1 MKLLLCF
8 LSMALF
14 CSFGVSAF
22 GQDVSERLNT
32 LESSSRGQAIT
43 IEEQKKAIE
52 ALKDEIAKQT
62 SREESS
68 SSSRVSGFFG
78 GSVLTNPNISL
89 LVDTFVYGSN
99 LNNGELEN
107 RGIPG
112 FTTLGKDARNGF
124 NMGAAEDGAEL
135 FIFAPVDPYFNLY
148 VNLPFSDEG
157 VVLEEAFAVTTALP
171 EGFQVKL
178 GKFKSNF
185 SRINAQHPH
194 AWDFF
199 DIALPYRA
207 FLGNEG
213 GGGEK
218 GIQFN
223 WLPSLPFYTQF
234 GAELLQGENDLLFGA
249 PARSGPHAFSLFV
262 KSSFEMTENSTLYFG
277 PSVLFG
283 KTRNSSILADT
294 DADGEVA
301 EVEFDGRSALY
312 GMEAFWKWRPSSRE
326 SVSLQSEYLFL
337 TQRGDV
343 TNLAAETLESLR
355 RHQDGFYLQGIYQ
368 PGRWRFGARYEML
381 ELFADTF
388 QRADLQQDLGGTPWR
403 ATGSIEFNPS
413 EFSRV
418 RLQYNHDR
426 SGRDGRSN
434 NEAILQFIFGIG
446 AHAAHNF

>member
-1 MKLLLCF
+1 MKQLLSL
-8 LSMALF
+8 LSMALI
-14 CSFGVSAF
+14 CSLSVPAS
-22 GQDVSERLNT
+22 GQATAEERLNI
-32 LESSSRGQAIT
+32 LENSLKSQAII
-43 IEEQKKAIE
+43 IEEQQRAMG
-52 ALKDEIAKQT
+52 ALKDEIEKQRN
-62 SREESS
+62 SQARQPGEEESPS
-68 SSSRVSGFFG
+68 SSKVSGFFG
-78 GSVLTNPNISL
+78 GSILTNPNISL
-89 LVDTFVYGSN
+89 SLDAFVYGSS
-99 LNNGELEN
+99 LNDSELEG

-157 VVLEEAFAVTTALP
+157 VVLEEAYAVSTALP

-178 GKFKSNF
+178 GKFKSNV

-213 GGGEK
+213 SGGEK
-218 GIQFN
+218 GMQLT
-223 WLPSLPFYTQF
+223 WLPSLPFYTQL

-249 PARSGPHAFSLFV
+249 PARSGPHAFSVFV
-262 KSSFEMTENSTLYFG
+262 KSSFETTEDSTLYFG

-283 KTRNSSILADT
+283 KTRNSSIVAD
-294 DADGEVA
+294 A
-301 EVEFDGRSALY
+301 EVDGRSALY
-312 GMEAFWKWRPSSRE
+312 GMEAFWKWKPSSRE
-326 SVSLQSEYLFL
+326 SVTLQSEYLFL

-343 TNLAAETLESLR
+343 TDLVTETEESWR
-355 RHQDGFYLQGIYQ
+355 RHQDGLYLQGIYQ
-368 PGRWRFGARYEML
+368 LGRWRFGARYDVL

-388 QRADLQQDLGGTPWR
+388 ERAGVQQDLGATPWR
-403 ATGSIEFNPS
+403 ATGSMEYNPS
-413 EFSRV
+413 EFTRI

-426 SGRDGRSN
+426 TARNGRSN
-434 NEAILQFIFGIG
+434 DEAILQFVFGIG

>member
-1 MKLLLCF
+1 MKQLLCL
-8 LSMALF
+8 LSMALI
-14 CSFGVSAF
+14 CSLSVPAF
-22 GQDVSERLNT
+22 SQDTAEERLNI
-32 LESSSRGQAIT
+32 LENSLKSQAII
-43 IEEQKKAIE
+43 IEEQQRAMG
-52 ALKDEIAKQT
+52 ALKDEIEKQRN
-62 SREESS
+62 SQARQPGEEESPS
-68 SSSRVSGFFG
+68 SSKVSGFFG
-78 GSVLTNPNISL
+78 GSILTNPNISL
-89 LVDTFVYGSN
+89 SLDAFVYGSS
-99 LNNGELEN
+99 LNDSELEG

-157 VVLEEAFAVTTALP
+157 VVLEEAYAVSTALP

-178 GKFKSNF
+178 GKFKSNV

-213 GGGEK
+213 SGGEK
-218 GIQFN
+218 GMQLT
-223 WLPSLPFYTQF
+223 WLPSLPFYTQL

-249 PARSGPHAFSLFV
+249 PARSGPHAFCVFV
-262 KSSFEMTENSTLYFG
+262 KSSFETTEDSTLYFG

-283 KTRNSSILADT
+283 KTRNSSIVAD
-294 DADGEVA
+294 A
-301 EVEFDGRSALY
+301 EVDGRSALY
-312 GMEAFWKWRPSSRE
+312 GMEAFWKWKPSSRE
-326 SVSLQSEYLFL
+326 SVTLQSEYLFL

-343 TNLAAETLESLR
+343 TDLVTETEESLR
-355 RHQDGFYLQGIYQ
+355 RHQDGLYLQGIYQ
-368 PGRWRFGARYEML
+368 LGRWRFGARYDVL

-388 QRADLQQDLGGTPWR
+388 ERAGVQQDLGATPWR
-403 ATGSIEFNPS
+403 ATGSMEYNPS
-413 EFSRV
+413 EFTRI
-418 RLQYNHDR
+418 RLQYNHDGTAR
-426 SGRDGRSN
+426 NGRSN
-434 NEAILQFIFGIG
+434 DEAILQFIFGIG

>member
-1 MKLLLCF
+1 MKQLLCL
-8 LSMALF
+8 LSMALI
-14 CSFGVSAF
+14 CSLSVPAF
-22 GQDVSERLNT
+22 SQDTAEERLNI
-32 LESSSRGQAIT
+32 LENSLKSQAII
-43 IEEQKKAIE
+43 IEEQQRAMG
-52 ALKDEIAKQT
+52 ALKDEIEKQRN
-62 SREESS
+62 SQARQPGEEESPS
-68 SSSRVSGFFG
+68 SSKVSGFFG
-78 GSVLTNPNISL
+78 GSILTNPNISL
-89 LVDTFVYGSN
+89 SLDAFVYGSS
-99 LNNGELEN
+99 LNDSELEG

-157 VVLEEAFAVTTALP
+157 VVLEEAYAVSTALP

-178 GKFKSNF
+178 GKFKSNV

-213 GGGEK
+213 SGGEK
-218 GIQFN
+218 GMQLT
-223 WLPSLPFYTQF
+223 WLPSLPFYTQL

-249 PARSGPHAFSLFV
+249 PARSGPHAFSVFV
-262 KSSFEMTENSTLYFG
+262 KSSFETTEDSTLYFG

-283 KTRNSSILADT
+283 KTRNSSIVAD
-294 DADGEVA
+294 A
-301 EVEFDGRSALY
+301 EVDGRSALY
-312 GMEAFWKWRPSSRE
+312 GMEAFWKWKPSSRE
-326 SVSLQSEYLFL
+326 SVTLQSEYLFL

-343 TNLAAETLESLR
+343 TDLVTETEESWR
-355 RHQDGFYLQGIYQ
+355 RHQDGLYLQGIYQ
-368 PGRWRFGARYEML
+368 LGRWRFGARYDVL

-388 QRADLQQDLGGTPWR
+388 ERAGVQQDLGATPWR
-403 ATGSIEFNPS
+403 ATGSMEYNPS
-413 EFSRV
+413 EFTRI

-426 SGRDGRSN
+426 TARNGRSN
-434 NEAILQFIFGIG
+434 DEAILQFVFGIG

>member
-1 MKLLLCF
+1 MKQLLSL
-8 LSMALF
+8 LSMALI
-14 CSFGVSAF
+14 CSLSVPAS
-22 GQDVSERLNT
+22 GQATAEERLNI
-32 LESSSRGQAIT
+32 LENSLKGQAMI
-43 IEEQKKAIE
+43 IEEQQRAMGVLKEEIE
-52 ALKDEIAKQT
+52 KQRN
-62 SREESS
+62 SQARQPGEEESPS
-68 SSSRVSGFFG
+68 SSKVSGFFG
-78 GSVLTNPNISL
+78 GSILTNPNISL
-89 LVDTFVYGSN
+89 SLDAFVYGSS
-99 LNNGELEN
+99 LNDSELEG

-157 VVLEEAFAVTTALP
+157 VVLEEAYAVTTALP

-178 GKFKSNF
+178 GKFKSNV

-213 GGGEK
+213 SGGEK
-218 GIQFN
+218 GMQLT
-223 WLPSLPFYTQF
+223 WLPSLPFYTQL

-249 PARSGPHAFSLFV
+249 PARSGPHAFCVFV
-262 KSSFEMTENSTLYFG
+262 KSSFETTEDSTLYFG

-283 KTRNSSILADT
+283 KTRNSSIVAD
-294 DADGEVA
+294 A
-301 EVEFDGRSALY
+301 EVDGRSALY
-312 GMEAFWKWRPSSRE
+312 GMEAFWKWNPSSRE
-326 SVSLQSEYLFL
+326 SVTLQSEYLFL

-343 TNLAAETLESLR
+343 TDLVTETEESWR
-355 RHQDGFYLQGIYQ
+355 RHQDGLYLQGIYQ
-368 PGRWRFGARYEML
+368 LGRWRFGARYDVL

-388 QRADLQQDLGGTPWR
+388 ERAGVQQDLGATPWR
-403 ATGSIEFNPS
+403 ATGSMEYNPS
-413 EFSRV
+413 EFTRI

-426 SGRDGRSN
+426 TARNGRSN
-434 NEAILQFIFGIG
+434 DEAILQFIFGIG